1 MTASKLNQAPILVV
15 NGPNL
20 NLLGER
26 EPHIYGSQ
34 TLADI
39 ELALTAQAAQAGATL
54 LCFQS
59 NHEGELI
66 DYVQQKRH
74 ESVAL
79 IINPGGYAHTSV
91 ALRDAVSA
99 YPHPVIEV
107 HLSNI
112 YKREGF
118 RHHSYL
124 SAVVSGLICGLG
136 ADGYRVAL
144 DALLHQLLAVSESSL
159 HP

>member
-1 MTASKLNQAPILVV
+1 MAETNRTLLVI

-34 TLADI
+34 TLEMINA
-39 ELALTAQAAQAGATL
+39 ELSALASENGYALT
-54 LCFQS
+54 CYQS
-59 NHEGELI
+59 NHEGDLV
-66 DYVQQKRH
+66 DRVQAARNTTGG
-74 ESVAL
+74 L
-79 IINPGGYAHTSV
+79 IINPGGYGHTSV
-91 ALRDAVSA
+91 ALRDALSA

-124 SAVVSGLICGLG
+124 SAVVTGMICGLG
-136 ADGYRVAL
+136 ADGYKL
-144 DALLHQLLAVSESSL
+144 ALLRLFDLAKG
-159 HP
+159 

>member
-1 MTASKLNQAPILVV
+1 MSRAPILLV

-39 ELALTAQAAQAGATL
+39 EQALRTQAEAAGYELIAY
-54 LCFQS
+54 QS

-66 DYVQQKRH
+66 DFVQQNRH
-74 ESVAL
+74 QSAGL

-99 YPHPVIEV
+99 YPHPIIEV

-124 SAVVSGLICGLG
+124 SAVVNGLICGLG
-136 ADGYRVAL
+136 ADGYRLAL
-144 DALLHQLLAVSESSL
+144 DALTRLLSVS
-159 HP
+159 

>member
-1 MTASKLNQAPILVV
+1 MSKSRTILVI

-26 EPHIYGSQ
+26 EPHIYGSR
-34 TLADI
+34 TLEDI
-39 ELALTAQAAQAGATL
+39 NRELTELARTSGFELI
-54 LCFQS
+54 CFQS
-59 NHEGELI
+59 NHEGLLI
-66 DYVQQKRH
+66 DQVQAMRH
-74 ESVAL
+74 STCGL

-112 YKREGF
+112 YQREGF

-124 SAVVSGLICGLG
+124 SGVVTGLICGLG
-136 ADGYRVAL
+136 AEGYRLAL
-144 DALLHQLLAVSESSL
+144 SALMARLGAVVTS
-159 HP
+159 

>member
-1 MTASKLNQAPILVV
+1 LWKDELKMQPPPILLV

-26 EPHIYGSQ
+26 EPHIYGAQ

-39 ELALTAQAAQAGATL
+39 ELGLKQQAQQAGYEL
-54 LCFQS
+54 VCFQS
-59 NHEGELI
+59 NHEGALI
-66 DYVQQKRH
+66 DFVQQNRH
-74 ESVAL
+74 ESSGL

-99 YPHPVIEV
+99 YLRPVIEV

-136 ADGYRVAL
+136 AAGYRLAL
-144 DALLHQLLAVSESSL
+144 DALLQQIEPA
-159 HP
+159 

>member
-1 MTASKLNQAPILVV
+1 MSNHPILLV

-39 ELALTAQAAQAGATL
+39 EQALRDQAERAGAAL
-54 LCFQS
+54 LCCQS

-66 DYVQQKRH
+66 DFVQQHRH
-74 ESVAL
+74 QSRGM

-99 YPHPVIEV
+99 YPHPVVEV

-136 ADGYRVAL
+136 ADGYRLAL
-144 DALLHQLLAVSESSL
+144 DALLVQLKSTR
-159 HP
+159 

>member
-1 MTASKLNQAPILVV
+1 MAENKRTLWVI

-34 TLADI
+34 TLAMI
-39 ELALTAQAAQAGATL
+39 NAELTELAAGAGYAL
-54 LCFQS
+54 NCYQS
-59 NHEGELI
+59 NHEGDLV
-66 DYVQQKRH
+66 DWVQAARNTTNG
-74 ESVAL
+74 L
-79 IINPGGYAHTSV
+79 IINPGGYGHTSV
-91 ALRDAVSA
+91 ALRDALAA

-124 SAVVSGLICGLG
+124 SAVVTGMICGLG
-136 ADGYRVAL
+136 ADGYKLAL
-144 DALLHQLLAVSESSL
+144 RRLFDLAKEER
-159 HP
+159 

>member
-1 MTASKLNQAPILVV
+1 MSRFPILVV

-26 EPHIYGSQ
+26 EPHIYGVQ

-39 ELALTAQAAQAGATL
+39 EVALAVQAQQAGFEL
-54 LCFQS
+54 QCFQS
-59 NHEGELI
+59 NHEGALI
-66 DYVQQKRH
+66 DFVQQKRH
-74 ESVAL
+74 ESVGL

-91 ALRDAVSA
+91 ALRDAISA
-99 YPHPVIEV
+99 YSPPVIEV

-124 SAVVSGLICGLG
+124 SAVVQGLICGLG
-136 ADGYRVAL
+136 ADGYRFAL
-144 DALLHQLLAVSESSL
+144 DALVRLLQKD
-159 HP
+159 

>member
-1 MTASKLNQAPILVV
+1 MTDTILVI

-26 EPHIYGSQ
+26 EPHIYGSR

-39 ELALTAQAAQAGATL
+39 NRELTEIAAQAGFSL
-54 LCFQS
+54 DCFQS

-66 DYVQQKRH
+66 DKVQQGRH
-74 ESVAL
+74 TTVGL
-79 IINPGGYAHTSV
+79 LINPGGYAHTSV
-91 ALRDAVSA
+91 ALRDALSA
-99 YPHPVIEV
+99 YAHPIVEV

-118 RHHSYL
+118 RHHSYI
-124 SAVVSGLICGLG
+124 SAVVNGMICGLG
-136 ADGYRVAL
+136 ADGYRLAL
-144 DALLHQLLAVSESSL
+144 DALIKILKPA
-159 HP
+159 

>member
-1 MTASKLNQAPILVV
+1 MEGCPTMSRSPILLV

-26 EPHIYGSQ
+26 EPHIYGAQ
-34 TLADI
+34 TLSDI
-39 ELALTAQAAQAGATL
+39 ERAISTQAEQSGYEL
-54 LCFQS
+54 ICFQS

-66 DYVQQKRH
+66 DFVQNNRH
-74 ESVAL
+74 SSAGL

-99 YPHPVIEV
+99 YLHPVIEV

-112 YKREGF
+112 YKRESF

-124 SAVVSGLICGLG
+124 SAVVQGIICGLG
-136 ADGYRVAL
+136 ADGYRLAL
-144 DALLHQLLAVSESSL
+144 DALLAHLKASK
-159 HP
+159 

>member
-1 MTASKLNQAPILVV
+1 MSRSPILLL

-26 EPHIYGSQ
+26 EPHIYGAQ
-34 TLADI
+34 TLSDI
-39 ELALTAQAAQAGATL
+39 EQSLSAQAEKAGYAL
-54 LCFQS
+54 VCFQS
-59 NHEGELI
+59 NHEGALI
-66 DYVQQKRH
+66 DFVQQNRH
-74 ESVAL
+74 SSAGL

-99 YPHPVIEV
+99 YPPPVIEV

-112 YKREGF
+112 YKRESF

-124 SAVVSGLICGLG
+124 SAVVQGLICGLG
-136 ADGYRVAL
+136 ADGYRLAL
-144 DALLHQLLAVSESSL
+144 EALLMQLKT
-159 HP
+159 PQ

>member
-1 MTASKLNQAPILVV
+1 MTDTILVI

-26 EPHIYGSQ
+26 EPHIYGSR

-39 ELALTAQAAQAGATL
+39 NRELTEIAAQAGFSLA
-54 LCFQS
+54 CFQS

-66 DYVQQKRH
+66 DKVQQGRH
-74 ESVAL
+74 TTVGL
-79 IINPGGYAHTSV
+79 LINPGGYAHTSV
-91 ALRDAVSA
+91 ALRDALSA
-99 YPHPVIEV
+99 YAHPIVEV

-118 RHHSYL
+118 RHHSYI
-124 SAVVSGLICGLG
+124 SAVVNGMICGLG
-136 ADGYRVAL
+136 ADGYRLAL
-144 DALLHQLLAVSESSL
+144 DALINILKPA
-159 HP
+159 

>member
-1 MTASKLNQAPILVV
+1 MVNPTTTILVI

-26 EPHIYGSQ
+26 EPHIYGSR
-34 TLADI
+34 TLAEI
-39 ELALTAQAAQAGATL
+39 NAELSELAEKNGFALE
-54 LCFQS
+54 CYQS
-59 NHEGELI
+59 NQEGELI
-66 DYVQQKRH
+66 DKVQAARNNTCG
-74 ESVAL
+74 L

-99 YPHPVIEV
+99 YHHPVIEV

-112 YKREGF
+112 YKREEF

-124 SAVVSGLICGLG
+124 SAVVTGIICGLG
-136 ADGYRVAL
+136 ADGYRLAL
-144 DALLHQLLAVSESSL
+144 ERLMGEAKRQELERFI
-159 HP
+159 

>member
-1 MTASKLNQAPILVV
+1 MTASQTILVL

-26 EPHIYGSQ
+26 EPHIYGSR
-34 TLADI
+34 TLEDI
-39 ELALTAQAAQAGATL
+39 NQELSVQAQQAQFEL
-54 LCFQS
+54 ICLQS
-59 NHEGELI
+59 NHEGTLI
-66 DYVQQKRH
+66 DAVQQHRH
-74 ESVAL
+74 ATCGM
-79 IINPGGYAHTSV
+79 IINPGGYSHTSV

-99 YPHPVIEV
+99 YPHPVIEL

-124 SAVVSGLICGLG
+124 SAVVHGVICGLG
-136 ADGYRVAL
+136 ADGYRLAL
-144 DALLHQLLAVSESSL
+144 SALITHLK
-159 HP
+159 

>member
-1 MTASKLNQAPILVV
+1 MAETNRTLLVI

-34 TLADI
+34 TLDMINADLT
-39 ELALTAQAAQAGATL
+39 ELASENGYALT
-54 LCFQS
+54 CYQS
-59 NHEGELI
+59 NHEGDLV
-66 DYVQQKRH
+66 DRVQAARNTTDG
-74 ESVAL
+74 L
-79 IINPGGYAHTSV
+79 IINPGGYGHTSV
-91 ALRDAVSA
+91 ALRDALSA
-99 YPHPVIEV
+99 YPHPAIEV

-124 SAVVSGLICGLG
+124 SAVVTGMICGLG
-136 ADGYRVAL
+136 ADGYKLAL
-144 DALLHQLLAVSESSL
+144 RRLFDLAKG
-159 HP
+159 

>member
-1 MTASKLNQAPILVV
+1 MSKRILVL

-39 ELALTAQAAQAGATL
+39 NQALEVQAQAAGFEL
-54 LCFQS
+54 ECRQS
-59 NHEGELI
+59 NHEGTLI
-66 DYVQQKRH
+66 DAVQQARH
-74 ESVAL
+74 TTVGL
-79 IINPGGYAHTSV
+79 IINPGGYGHTSV
-91 ALRDAVSA
+91 ALRDALSA
-99 YPHPVIEV
+99 YAHPVVEV

-124 SAVVSGLICGLG
+124 SAVVSGVICGLG
-136 ADGYRVAL
+136 ADGYRLAL
-144 DALLHQLLAVSESSL
+144 DSLCQQLSQK
-159 HP
+159 

>member
-1 MTASKLNQAPILVV
+1 MTDTILVI

-26 EPHIYGSQ
+26 EPHIYGSR

-39 ELALTAQAAQAGATL
+39 NRELTEIAAQAGFSL
-54 LCFQS
+54 ECFQS

-66 DYVQQKRH
+66 DKVQQGRH
-74 ESVAL
+74 TTAGL
-79 IINPGGYAHTSV
+79 LINPGGYAHTSV
-91 ALRDAVSA
+91 ALRDALSA
-99 YPHPVIEV
+99 YAHPIVEV

-118 RHHSYL
+118 RHYSYI
-124 SAVVSGLICGLG
+124 SAVVNGMICGLG
-136 ADGYRVAL
+136 ADGYRLAL
-144 DALLHQLLAVSESSL
+144 DALIKILKPA
-159 HP
+159 

>member
-1 MTASKLNQAPILVV
+1 MTDTILVI

-26 EPHIYGSQ
+26 EPHIYGSR

-39 ELALTAQAAQAGATL
+39 NRELTEIAAQAGFSL
-54 LCFQS
+54 DCFQS

-66 DYVQQKRH
+66 DKVQQGRH
-74 ESVAL
+74 TTVGL
-79 IINPGGYAHTSV
+79 LINPGGYAHTSV
-91 ALRDAVSA
+91 ALRDALSA
-99 YPHPVIEV
+99 YAHPIVEV

-118 RHHSYL
+118 RHHSYI
-124 SAVVSGLICGLG
+124 SAVVNGMICGLG
-136 ADGYRVAL
+136 ADGYRLAL
-144 DALLHQLLAVSESSL
+144 DALINILKPA
-159 HP
+159 

>member
-1 MTASKLNQAPILVV
+1 MSTNRTILVM

-26 EPHIYGSQ
+26 EPHIYGSR
-34 TLADI
+34 TLDDI
-39 ELALTAQAAQAGATL
+39 NRELTDLAKLSGFEVV
-54 LCFQS
+54 CFQS

-66 DYVQQKRH
+66 DQVQAMRH
-74 ESVAL
+74 SSCGL

-91 ALRDAVSA
+91 ALRDAISS
-99 YPHPVIEV
+99 YLHPVIEV

-124 SAVVSGLICGLG
+124 SSVVTGMICGLG
-136 ADGYRVAL
+136 ADGYRLAL
-144 DALLHQLLAVSESSL
+144 SALLERLGATGSS
-159 HP
+159 

>member
-1 MTASKLNQAPILVV
+1 MTSSSFTQAPILVV

-26 EPHIYGSQ
+26 EPHIYGAQ
-34 TLADI
+34 TLAEI
-39 ELALTAQAAQAGATL
+39 EQALSTQATQAGYSL

-59 NHEGELI
+59 NHEGALI
-66 DYVQQKRH
+66 DFVQQKRH
-74 ESVAL
+74 ESVGL

-136 ADGYRVAL
+136 ADGYRLAL
-144 DALLHQLLAVSESSL
+144 DALLRQLSQV
-159 HP
+159 

>member
-1 MTASKLNQAPILVV
+1 MSRAPLLLV

-26 EPHIYGSQ
+26 EPYIYGAQ
-34 TLADI
+34 TLSDI
-39 ELALTAQAAQAGATL
+39 EQALKQQAAAVGYEL
-54 LCFQS
+54 ICYQS

-66 DYVQQKRH
+66 DFVQQNRH
-74 ESVAL
+74 ESAGL

-91 ALRDAVSA
+91 ALRDAISA
-99 YPHPVIEV
+99 YPQPVMEV

-124 SAVVSGLICGLG
+124 SAVVQGLICGLG
-136 ADGYRVAL
+136 ADGYRLAL
-144 DALLHQLLAVSESSL
+144 DALLRLLA
-159 HP
+159 

>member
-1 MTASKLNQAPILVV
+1 MSRNILVI

-26 EPHIYGSQ
+26 EPHIYGAR

-39 ELALTAQAAQAGATL
+39 NQELTDLATQAGYVL
-54 LCFQS
+54 LTYQS
-59 NHEGELI
+59 NHEGDLI
-66 DYVQQKRH
+66 DQVQAARQNTCG
-74 ESVAL
+74 L

-99 YPHPVIEV
+99 YAHPVIEV

-124 SAVVSGLICGLG
+124 SAVVTGLICGLG
-136 ADGYRVAL
+136 ADGYRLAL
-144 DALLHQLLAVSESSL
+144 QQLLHMASE
-159 HP
+159 